1 MQMLMAFTHG
11 ARSISPVAPIRGGF
25 NEVLNR
31 RLSYIAARPQENSAR
46 EALSRKTSSSIDR
59 RAK

>member
-1 MQMLMAFTHG
+1 MQMLMAFTHQ
-11 ARSISPVAPIRGGF
+11 AWSISPATPIRGSF

-31 RLSYIAARPQENSAR
+31 RLSYSAARPQEDSAR
-46 EALSRKTSSSIDR
+46 KALSRKTSSSIDR